1 MGLAAGIKTIRNF
14 SLTRLLIG
22 GNNMFKLLKN
32 GHVYSPEN
40 LGVKDILLWEDRVIK
55 IGEGLKIP
63 EGFEGAEFDLSGKI
77 IIPGIVDTHVHIT
90 GGGGEGGF
98 TTRTS
103 EITFEEIAEAG
114 VTTLV
119 GVLGTDG
126 YARRVEDV
134 LVKCMALR
142 EEGFDCYFLTGSYTF
157 PITTMRGSVAEDIIF
172 NEYCLGTGEVAHCDH
187 RGSLMRY
194 EEFTRLAA
202 DTRNG
207 ARLAGLKG
215 VLNIHL
221 GNYPDPA
228 DFFIKACEEDIT
240 FRPLIVPTH
249 VTRKYD
255 VFDSCLKFLE
265 YGGQIDITAGS
276 DGDASQKSYGSVEGL
291 EIIYKKYGTLDRVTM
306 TSDGNGSAPIWD
318 ELGNMIGMGKGSSK
332 VLLADLKK
340 ATKNGII
347 PFEETLRTMTTIPAA
362 VYGLKNSAGKIVEN
376 GTANFA
382 VLDENLDL
390 VETILNGNLVWLKG
404 KGVVR

>member
-1 MGLAAGIKTIRNF
+1 
-14 SLTRLLIG
+14 
-22 GNNMFKLLKN
+22 MFKLLKN
-32 GHVYSPEN
+32 GHVYSPED

-55 IGEGLKIP
+55 IGENLKIP
-63 EGFEGAEFDLSGKI
+63 EGFEGKEFDLSGKI

-228 DFFIKACEEDIT
+228 DFFIRACEEDIT

-362 VYGLKNSAGKIVEN
+362 VYGLKNSAGTIVEN

-390 VETILNGNLVWLKG
+390 VETILNGKRVWIKG
-404 KGVVR
+404 KGVVK

>member
-1 MGLAAGIKTIRNF
+1 
-14 SLTRLLIG
+14 
-22 GNNMFKLLKN
+22 MFKLLK
-32 GHVYSPEN
+32 GATVYAPEK
-40 LGVKDILLWEDRVIK
+40 LGATDILIWNDRIIK
-55 IGEGLKIP
+55 IAPDQKIP
-63 EGFEGAEFDLSGKI
+63 EGFEGKVFDLSDKI

-103 EITFEEIAEAG
+103 EITFEEIAESG

-134 LVKCMALR
+134 LVKTMALR

-172 NEYCLGTGEVAHCDH
+172 NELCLGTGEVAHCDH
-187 RGSLMRY
+187 RSSGMTY
-194 EEFTRLAA
+194 EEFRRLAA

-207 ARLAGLKG
+207 ARLAGIKG

-221 GNYPDPA
+221 GNYPNPA
-228 DFFIKACEEDIT
+228 DYFLRLCDEDIT
-240 FRPLIVPTH
+240 YRPLIVPTH
-249 VTRKYD
+249 ITRKDY

-265 YGGQIDITAGS
+265 AGGQVDITAGGE
-276 DGDASQKSYGSVEGL
+276 GDPAQHSYGSVEGL
-291 EIIYKKYGTLDRVTM
+291 EMIYEKYGSLDRVSM

-318 ELGNMIGMGKGSSK
+318 ELGNMIGMGKGSCK

-340 ATKNGII
+340 AADRGII
-347 PFEETLRTMTTIPAA
+347 PFEEVLKTMTTTPAKI
-362 VYGLKNSAGKIVEN
+362 YGLKNSAGRIVED

-382 VLDENLDL
+382 ILDSELNLS
-390 VETILNGNLVWLKG
+390 ETILNGTAIWYNG
-404 KGVVR
+404 KVINHD

>member
-1 MGLAAGIKTIRNF
+1 
-14 SLTRLLIG
+14 
-22 GNNMFKLLKN
+22 MFKLIKN
-32 GHVYSPEN
+32 GHVYSPAD

-55 IGEGLKIP
+55 IGENLKIP
-63 EGFEGAEFDLSGKI
+63 EGFEGKEFDLSGKI

-228 DFFIKACEEDIT
+228 DFFIRACEEDIT

-291 EIIYKKYGTLDRVTM
+291 EIIYKKYSTLDRVTM

-362 VYGLKNSAGKIVEN
+362 VYGLKNSAGTIVEN

-390 VETILNGNLVWLKG
+390 VETILNGKRVWIKG
-404 KGVVR
+404 KGVVK

>member
-1 MGLAAGIKTIRNF
+1 
-14 SLTRLLIG
+14 
-22 GNNMFKLLKN
+22 MFKLLKN
-32 GHVYSPEN
+32 GHVYSPED

-240 FRPLIVPTH
+240 LWGMLLPLH
-249 VTRKYD
+249 
-255 VFDSCLKFLE
+255 
-265 YGGQIDITAGS
+265 
-276 DGDASQKSYGSVEGL
+276 
-291 EIIYKKYGTLDRVTM
+291 
-306 TSDGNGSAPIWD
+306 
-318 ELGNMIGMGKGSSK
+318 
-332 VLLADLKK
+332 
-340 ATKNGII
+340 
-347 PFEETLRTMTTIPAA
+347 
-362 VYGLKNSAGKIVEN
+362 
-376 GTANFA
+376 
-382 VLDENLDL
+382 
-390 VETILNGNLVWLKG
+390 
-404 KGVVR
+404 

>member
-1 MGLAAGIKTIRNF
+1 
-14 SLTRLLIG
+14 
-22 GNNMFKLLKN
+22 MFKLIKN
-32 GHVYSPEN
+32 GHVYAPED
-40 LGVKDILLWEDRVIK
+40 LGVKDILLWEDRIIR

-63 EGFEGAEFDLSGKI
+63 EGFEGKEFDVTGKI

-221 GNYPDPA
+221 GNYPNPA
-228 DFFIKACEEDIT
+228 DFFIRACEEDIT

-276 DGDASQKSYGSVEGL
+276 DPDPVQKSYGSVEGL

-340 ATKNGII
+340 ATQNGVI
-347 PFEETLRTMTTIPAA
+347 PFEETLRTMTTIPAQ

-382 VLDENLDL
+382 ILDENLDL
-390 VETILNGNLVWLKG
+390 VETILNGKLVWLKG

>member
-1 MGLAAGIKTIRNF
+1 
-14 SLTRLLIG
+14 
-22 GNNMFKLLKN
+22 MFRLLKN
-32 GHVYSPEN
+32 GHVYAPQD
-40 LGVKDILLWEDRVIK
+40 LGVKDILLWEDRIIR
-55 IGEGLKIP
+55 IGADLAIP
-63 EGFEGAEFDLSGKI
+63 EGFSGEKVDLSGKKL
-77 IIPGIVDTHVHIT
+77 IPGIVDTHVHIT

-103 EITFEEIAEAG
+103 EITFAEIAEAG

-142 EEGFDCYFLTGSYTF
+142 EEGFDCYFLTGSYTL
-157 PITTMRGSVAEDIIF
+157 PVTTMRGSVAEDIIF

-187 RGSLMRY
+187 RGSMMRY
-194 EEFTRLAA
+194 EEFIRLAA

-207 ARLAGLKG
+207 ARLAGRKG
-215 VLNIHL
+215 VLNMHL
-221 GNYPDPA
+221 GNYPNPA
-228 DFFIKACEEDIT
+228 DFFIRACKEDIT

-249 VTRKYD
+249 VTRRYD
-255 VFDSCLKFLE
+255 VFESCLKFLA

-276 DGDASQKSYGSVEGL
+276 DGDADRKSCGSVEGL
-291 EIIYKKYGTLDRVTM
+291 EIIYQKYGTLDRVSM
-306 TSDGNGSAPIWD
+306 TSDGNGSMPVWD
-318 ELGNMIGMGKGSSK
+318 EMGNMIGMGKGSSR

-340 ATKNGII
+340 AALRGVI
-347 PFEETLRTMTTIPAA
+347 PFEEVLRTMTTTPAA
-362 VYGLKNSAGKIVEN
+362 NYGLKNSAGTIVEN

-390 VETILNGNLVWLKG
+390 EETILNGKTVWRRG

>member
-1 MGLAAGIKTIRNF
+1 
-14 SLTRLLIG
+14 
-22 GNNMFKLLKN
+22 MFKLIKN
-32 GHVYSPEN
+32 GHVYAPED
-40 LGVKDILLWEDRVIK
+40 LGIKDILLWEDRVIK
-55 IGEGLKIP
+55 IGDNLEIP
-63 EGFEGAEFDLSGKI
+63 AGFEGPVFDLTGKRV
-77 IIPGIVDTHVHIT
+77 IPGIVDTHVHIT

-221 GNYPDPA
+221 GNYPNPA
-228 DFFIKACEEDIT
+228 DFFIRACEEDIT

-255 VFDSCLKFLE
+255 VFESCLKFLE

-276 DGDASQKSYGSVEGL
+276 DPDPVQKSHGSVEGL

-340 ATKNGII
+340 ATQNGII
-347 PFEETLRTMTTIPAA
+347 PFEETLKTMTTIPAA
-362 VYGLKNSAGKIVEN
+362 VYGLKNSAGRIVEN

-382 VLDENLDL
+382 ILDENLDL
-390 VETILNGNLVWLKG
+390 VETILNGKLVWMKG
-404 KGVVR
+404 KGVVK

>member
-1 MGLAAGIKTIRNF
+1 MF
-14 SLTRLLIG
+14 RLLR
-22 GNNMFKLLKN
+22 N
-32 GHVYSPEN
+32 GHVYSPKD
-40 LGVKDILLWEDRVIK
+40 LGITDILLWEDRIIR
-55 IGEGLKIP
+55 IGGGLKIP
-63 EGFEGAEFDLSGKI
+63 EGFEGEELDFLGQT
-77 IIPGIVDTHVHIT
+77 IIPGLVDTHVHIT

-98 TTRTS
+98 TSRTS

-157 PITTMRGSVAEDIIF
+157 PITTMRGSVTEDIIF

-221 GNYPDPA
+221 GNSPDPA
-228 DFFIKACEEDIT
+228 DFFIRACEEDIT

-249 VTRKYD
+249 VTRKND
-255 VFDSCLKFLE
+255 VFESCLKFLE

-276 DGDASQKSYGSVEGL
+276 DSDANQNSCGSVDGL
-291 EIIYKKYGTLDRVTM
+291 ETIYRKYGTLDRVSM

-318 ELGNMIGMGKGSSK
+318 ELGNMIGMGKGSCK
-332 VLLADLKK
+332 VLLSDLKK
-340 ATKNGII
+340 ATQRGII
-347 PFEETLRTMTTIPAA
+347 PFEETLRTMTTTPASI
-362 VYGLKNSAGKIVEN
+362 YGLKNSAGTITEN

-382 VLDENLDL
+382 VLDEKLDL
-390 VETILNGNLVWLKG
+390 AATILNGKAVWQKG
-404 KGVVR
+404 KGVVH

>member
-1 MGLAAGIKTIRNF
+1 
-14 SLTRLLIG
+14 
-22 GNNMFKLLKN
+22 MFTLLKN
-32 GHVYSPEN
+32 GQVYAPEK
-40 LGVKDILLWEDRVIK
+40 LGKKDILMWEDRIIK
-55 IGEGLKIP
+55 IGDDLSIP
-63 EGFEGAEFDLSGKI
+63 EGFEGNTYDLTGKT
-77 IIPGIVDTHVHIT
+77 IIPGIVDSHVHIT

-134 LVKCMALR
+134 LVKTMALR

-157 PITTMRGSVAEDIIF
+157 PITTMRGNVADDIIF
-172 NEYCLGTGEVAHCDH
+172 NELCLGTGEVAHCDH

-194 EEFTRLAA
+194 DEFARLAA

-207 ARLAGLKG
+207 ARLAGIKG

-228 DFFIKACEEDIT
+228 DFFIKLCEEDIT
-240 FRPLIVPTH
+240 FRPLIIPTH
-249 VTRKYD
+249 ITRKDY

-265 YGGQIDITAGS
+265 YGGQVDITAGS
-276 DGDASQKSYGSVEGL
+276 DPDDSQHSYGSVQGL
-291 EIIYKKYGTLDRVTM
+291 EMIWEKYGTLDRVSL
-306 TSDGNGSAPIWD
+306 TSDGNGSAPVWD
-318 ELGNMIGMGKGSSK
+318 ELGNMIGMGKGSCK

-340 ATKNGII
+340 AANHGII
-347 PFEETLRTMTTIPAA
+347 PFEEVLRTMTTIPAA
-362 VYGLKNSAGKIVEN
+362 NYGLKNSAGRIIEN
-376 GTANFA
+376 GTANLA

-390 VETILNGNLVWLKG
+390 FETILNGKRVWAKG
-404 KGVVR
+404 LGVTR

>member
-1 MGLAAGIKTIRNF
+1 
-14 SLTRLLIG
+14 
-22 GNNMFKLLKN
+22 MFRLLKN
-32 GHVYSPEN
+32 GHVYAPQD
-40 LGVKDILLWEDRVIK
+40 LGVKDILLWEDRI
-55 IGEGLKIP
+55 IRIDADLAIP
-63 EGFEGAEFDLSGKI
+63 EGFTGTEVDLAGKNV
-77 IIPGIVDTHVHIT
+77 IPGIVDTHVHIT

-103 EITFEEIAEAG
+103 EITFAEIAEAG

-142 EEGFDCYFLTGSYTF
+142 EEGFDCYFLTGSYTL
-157 PITTMRGSVAEDIIF
+157 PVTTMRGSVAEDIIF
-172 NEYCLGTGEVAHCDH
+172 HEYCLGTGEVAHCDH
-187 RGSLMRY
+187 RGSMMRY
-194 EEFTRLAA
+194 EEFIRLAA

-207 ARLAGLKG
+207 ARLAGRKG
-215 VLNIHL
+215 VLNMHL
-221 GNYPDPA
+221 GNYPSPA
-228 DFFIKACEEDIT
+228 DFFIRACEEDIT

-249 VTRKYD
+249 VTRRYD
-255 VFDSCLKFLE
+255 VFESCLKFLA

-276 DGDASQKSYGSVEGL
+276 DGDAGRKSCGSVEGL
-291 EIIYKKYGTLDRVTM
+291 EIIYQKYGTLDRVSM
-306 TSDGNGSAPIWD
+306 TSDGNGSMPVWD

-340 ATKNGII
+340 AAQRGVI
-347 PFEETLRTMTTIPAA
+347 PFEEVLRTMTTTPAA
-362 VYGLKNSAGKIVEN
+362 NYGLKNSAGTIVEN

-390 VETILNGNLVWLKG
+390 EETVLNGKTVWRRD

>member
-1 MGLAAGIKTIRNF
+1 
-14 SLTRLLIG
+14 
-22 GNNMFKLLKN
+22 MFKLIKN
-32 GHVYSPEN
+32 GHVYSPAD

-55 IGEGLKIP
+55 IGENLKIP
-63 EGFEGAEFDLSGKI
+63 EGFEGKEFDLSGKI

-221 GNYPDPA
+221 GNYSDPA
-228 DFFIKACEEDIT
+228 DFFIRACEEDIT

-362 VYGLKNSAGKIVEN
+362 VYGLKNSAGTIVEN

-390 VETILNGNLVWLKG
+390 VETILNGKRVWIKG
-404 KGVVR
+404 KGVVK

>member
-1 MGLAAGIKTIRNF
+1 
-14 SLTRLLIG
+14 
-22 GNNMFKLLKN
+22 MFKLMKN
-32 GHVYSPEN
+32 GHIYAPED
-40 LGVKDILLWEDRVIK
+40 LGIKDILLWEDRIIK
-55 IGEGLKIP
+55 IGENLKLP
-63 EGFEGAEFDLSGKI
+63 EGYEGKEFDAAGKI
-77 IIPGIVDTHVHIT
+77 VIPGIVDSHVHIT

-221 GNYPDPA
+221 GNYPEPA
-228 DFFIKACEEDIT
+228 DFFIRACEEDIT

-291 EIIYKKYGTLDRVTM
+291 EIIYKKYGTLDRVSM

>member
-1 MGLAAGIKTIRNF
+1 
-14 SLTRLLIG
+14 
-22 GNNMFKLLKN
+22 MFKLIKN
-32 GHVYSPEN
+32 GHVYSPED

-55 IGEGLKIP
+55 IGEDLKIP
-63 EGFEGAEFDLSGKI
+63 EGFEGKEFDLSGKI

-207 ARLAGLKG
+207 ARLAGIKG

-221 GNYPDPA
+221 GNYSDPA
-228 DFFIKACEEDIT
+228 DFFIRACEEDIT

-362 VYGLKNSAGKIVEN
+362 VYGLKNSAGTIVEN

-390 VETILNGNLVWLKG
+390 VETILNGKRVWIKG
-404 KGVVR
+404 KGVVK

>member
-1 MGLAAGIKTIRNF
+1 
-14 SLTRLLIG
+14 
-22 GNNMFKLLKN
+22 MFRLLKN
-32 GHVYSPEN
+32 AHVYSPKD
-40 LGVKDILLWEDRVIK
+40 LGRKDILLWEDRIIR
-55 IGEGLKIP
+55 IGDNLAIP
-63 EGFEGAEFDLSGKI
+63 EGFEGTELDLTGKI
-77 IIPGIVDTHVHIT
+77 IIPGLVDTHVHIT

-134 LVKCMALR
+134 LIKCMALR
-142 EEGFDCYFLTGSYTF
+142 EQGFDCYFLTGSYTF
-157 PITTMRGSVAEDIIF
+157 PITTMRGCVAEDIIF

-194 EEFTRLAA
+194 DEFIRLAA

-228 DFFIKACEEDIT
+228 DFFIRACEEDIP

-249 VTRKYD
+249 VTRKQD
-255 VFDSCLKFLE
+255 VFDSCLRFLE

-276 DGDASQKSYGSVEGL
+276 DSNAAQRSVGSVDGL
-291 EIIYKKYGTLDRVTM
+291 ELIYKKYGSLDRVSM
-306 TSDGNGSAPIWD
+306 TSDGNGSAPVWD

-332 VLLADLKK
+332 VLLDDLKK
-340 ATKNGII
+340 ATQRGII
-347 PFEETLRTMTTIPAA
+347 PFEETLRTMTTTPAA
-362 VYGLKNSAGKIVEN
+362 VYGLKNSAGTITEN
-376 GTANFA
+376 GTANFV
-382 VLDENLDL
+382 VLDEKLDL
-390 VETILNGNLVWLKG
+390 AETILNGKSVWK
-404 KGVVR
+404 KIQNA

>member
-1 MGLAAGIKTIRNF
+1 
-14 SLTRLLIG
+14 
-22 GNNMFKLLKN
+22 MFRILKS
-32 GHVYSPEN
+32 GHVYSPDD
-40 LGVKDILLWEDRVIK
+40 LGVKDILLWEDRIIK
-55 IGEGLKIP
+55 IGEDLKIP
-63 EGFEGAEFDLSGKI
+63 EGFEGAYTDCSGRI
-77 IIPGIVDTHVHIT
+77 VIPGIVDTHVHVT

-194 EEFTRLAA
+194 EEFIRLAA

-221 GNYPDPA
+221 GNYHDPA
-228 DFFIKACEEDIT
+228 DFFIRACEEDIT

-249 VTRKYD
+249 VTRKYE
-255 VFDSCLKFLE
+255 VFESCLRFLE

-276 DGDASQKSYGSVEGL
+276 DGDAVQRSYGSVEGL

-306 TSDGNGSAPIWD
+306 TSDGNGSAPVWD

-340 ATKNGII
+340 AAQRGVI
-347 PFEETLRTMTTIPAA
+347 PFEETLRTITSTPAA
-362 VYGLKNSAGKIVEN
+362 VYGLKNSAGRIVEN

-382 VLDENLDL
+382 ILDSDL
-390 VETILNGNLVWLKG
+390 ELVKTILNGKPVWQKN
-404 KGVVR
+404 KGVMG

>member
-1 MGLAAGIKTIRNF
+1 
-14 SLTRLLIG
+14 
-22 GNNMFKLLKN
+22 MFKLMKN
-32 GHVYSPEN
+32 GHVYAPED
-40 LGVKDILLWEDRVIK
+40 LGIKDILMWEDRIIK
-55 IGEGLKIP
+55 IGENLTIP
-63 EGFEGAEFDLSGKI
+63 AGFEGPEFDLSGKI

-207 ARLAGLKG
+207 ARLAGIKG

-221 GNYPDPA
+221 GNYPNPA
-228 DFFIKACEEDIT
+228 DFFIRACEEDIT

-276 DGDASQKSYGSVEGL
+276 DPDPSQKSYGSVEGL
-291 EIIYKKYGTLDRVTM
+291 EIIYKKYGTLDRVSM

-347 PFEETLRTMTTIPAA
+347 PFEETLRTITTIPAQ
-362 VYGLKNSAGKIVEN
+362 VYGLKNSAGRIVEN

>member
-1 MGLAAGIKTIRNF
+1 
-14 SLTRLLIG
+14 
-22 GNNMFKLLKN
+22 MFKLIKN
-32 GHVYSPEN
+32 GHVYSPED

-55 IGEGLKIP
+55 IGEDLKIP
-63 EGFEGAEFDLSGKI
+63 EGFEGKEFDLSGKI

-207 ARLAGLKG
+207 ARLAGIKG

-221 GNYPDPA
+221 GNYSDPA
-228 DFFIKACEEDIT
+228 DFFIRACEEDIT

-347 PFEETLRTMTTIPAA
+347 PFEETLRTMTTIPAE

-390 VETILNGNLVWLKG
+390 VETILNGKRVWIKG
-404 KGVVR
+404 KGVVK

>member
-1 MGLAAGIKTIRNF
+1 
-14 SLTRLLIG
+14 
-22 GNNMFKLLKN
+22 
-32 GHVYSPEN
+32 
-40 LGVKDILLWEDRVIK
+40 
-55 IGEGLKIP
+55 
-63 EGFEGAEFDLSGKI
+63 
-77 IIPGIVDTHVHIT
+77 
-90 GGGGEGGF
+90 
-98 TTRTS
+98 
-103 EITFEEIAEAG
+103 
-114 VTTLV
+114 
-119 GVLGTDG
+119 
-126 YARRVEDV
+126 
-134 LVKCMALR
+134 MALR

-221 GNYPDPA
+221 GNYPNPA
-228 DFFIKACEEDIT
+228 EFFIKACEEDIT

-249 VTRKYD
+249 VTRKSV
-255 VFDSCLKFLE
+255 VFESCLKFLE

-276 DGDASQKSYGSVEGL
+276 DGNADRSSVGSVNGL
-291 EIIYKKYGTLDRVTM
+291 EIIYKKYGTLDRVSM
-306 TSDGNGSAPIWD
+306 TSDGNGSAPVWD

-332 VLLADLKK
+332 VLLSDLKK
-340 ATKNGII
+340 AAQRGVI
-347 PFEETLRTMTTIPAA
+347 PFEEILRTMTTTPAA
-362 VYGLKNSAGKIVEN
+362 IYGLKNSAGTIAEN

-390 VETILNGNLVWLKG
+390 ARTILNGKTVWLKG

>member
-1 MGLAAGIKTIRNF
+1 
-14 SLTRLLIG
+14 
-22 GNNMFKLLKN
+22 MFKLLKN
-32 GHVYSPEN
+32 GHVYSPED

-228 DFFIKACEEDIT
+228 DFFIRACEEDIT

-276 DGDASQKSYGSVEGL
+276 DGDVSQKSYGSVEGL

-340 ATKNGII
+340 ATQRGII
-347 PFEETLRTMTTIPAA
+347 PFEETLRTMTTIPAQ
-362 VYGLKNSAGKIVEN
+362 VYGLKNSAGKIVEK

>member
-1 MGLAAGIKTIRNF
+1 
-14 SLTRLLIG
+14 
-22 GNNMFKLLKN
+22 MFKLIKN
-32 GHVYSPEN
+32 GHVYTPEDI
-40 LGVKDILLWEDRVIK
+40 GIRDILLWEDRVIK
-55 IGEGLKIP
+55 VGKDLKLP
-63 EGFEGAEFDLSGKI
+63 EGFEGKEFDLAGKI
-77 IIPGIVDTHVHIT
+77 IIPGVVDTHVHIT

-207 ARLAGLKG
+207 ARLAGIKG

-221 GNYPDPA
+221 GNYDDPA

-249 VTRKYD
+249 VTRKYK

-276 DGDASQKSYGSVEGL
+276 DGDASQQSYGSVEGL

-340 ATKNGII
+340 ATQRGVI
-347 PFEETLRTMTTIPAA
+347 PFEETLRTITTIPAA

-390 VETILNGNLVWLKG
+390 METILNGKAVWIKG
-404 KGVVR
+404 KGVVK

>member
-1 MGLAAGIKTIRNF
+1 
-14 SLTRLLIG
+14 
-22 GNNMFKLLKN
+22 MFKLIKN
-32 GHVYSPEN
+32 GHVYSPAD

-55 IGEGLKIP
+55 IGENLKIP
-63 EGFEGAEFDLSGKI
+63 EGFEGKEFDLSGKI

-228 DFFIKACEEDIT
+228 DFFIRACEEDIT

-362 VYGLKNSAGKIVEN
+362 VYGLKNSAGTIVEN

-390 VETILNGNLVWLKG
+390 VETILNGKRVWIKG
-404 KGVVR
+404 KGVVK

>member
-1 MGLAAGIKTIRNF
+1 MF
-14 SLTRLLIG
+14 RLLR
-22 GNNMFKLLKN
+22 N
-32 GHVYSPEN
+32 GHVYSPKD
-40 LGVKDILLWEDRVIK
+40 LGVKDILLWEDRIIR
-55 IGEGLKIP
+55 IGENLRIP
-63 EGFEGAEFDLSGKI
+63 EGFDGEETDLSGRI
-77 IIPGIVDTHVHIT
+77 VIPGLVDAHVHIT

-98 TTRTS
+98 TTRTG

-142 EEGFDCYFLTGSYTF
+142 EQGFDCYFLTGSYTL

-172 NEYCLGTGEVAHCDH
+172 NEYCLGVGEVAHRDH
-187 RGSLMRY
+187 RGSLLRY
-194 EEFTRLAA
+194 EEFTRLCA

-221 GNYPDPA
+221 GNYSDPA
-228 DFFIKACEEDIT
+228 DFFIRACGEDIT

-249 VTRKYD
+249 VTRKSD
-255 VFDSCLKFLE
+255 VFESCLKFLE

-276 DGDASQKSYGSVEGL
+276 DGDADRNSVGSVEGL
-291 EIIYKKYGTLDRVTM
+291 EIIYKKYGTLDRVSM
-306 TSDGNGSAPIWD
+306 TSDGNGSMPVWD
-318 ELGNMIGMGKGSSK
+318 ALGNMIGMGKGSCR
-332 VLLADLKK
+332 VLLKDLKK
-340 ATKNGII
+340 AAQRGVI
-347 PFEETLRTMTTIPAA
+347 PFGEVLRTMTTTPAA
-362 VYGLKNSAGKIVEN
+362 SYGLKNSAGTIVEN

-390 VETILNGNLVWLKG
+390 EKTVLNGRTVWQRDG
-404 KGVVR
+404 KA

>member
-1 MGLAAGIKTIRNF
+1 
-14 SLTRLLIG
+14 
-22 GNNMFKLLKN
+22 MFMLMKN
-32 GHVYSPEN
+32 GQVYAPEK
-40 LGVKDILLWEDRVIK
+40 LGQKDILLWEDRIIK
-55 IGEGLKIP
+55 IGENLSIP
-63 EGFEGAEFDLSGKI
+63 EGFEGKIFDMSGTI

-103 EITFEEIAEAG
+103 EITFEEISEAG

-142 EEGFDCYFLTGSYTF
+142 EEGFDCYFLTGSYTA
-157 PITTMRGSVAEDIIF
+157 PITTMRGSIAEDIIF

-187 RGSLMRY
+187 RGSLLTY
-194 EEFTRLAA
+194 DEFKRIAA

-221 GNYPDPA
+221 GNYANPSDY
-228 DFFIKACEEDIT
+228 FIRLCEEDIT

-249 VTRKYD
+249 ITRKYH
-255 VFDSCLKFLE
+255 VFDSCMKFLE
-265 YGGQIDITAGS
+265 YGGQVDITAGGE
-276 DGDASQKSYGSVEGL
+276 GDKSQESYGSVEGL
-291 EIIYKKYGTLDRVTM
+291 ELIYKKYGSLDRVSM

-318 ELGNMIGMGKGSSK
+318 SLGNMIGMGKGSSK

-340 ATKNGII
+340 ATDRGII
-347 PFEETLRTMTTIPAA
+347 PFEETLKTMTTTPAA
-362 VYGLKNSAGKIVEN
+362 IYGLKNSAGRIVEN

-382 VLDENLDL
+382 VLDENLEL
-390 VETILNGNLVWLKG
+390 VETILNGKAVWIKG
-404 KGVVR
+404 KGVVK

>member
-1 MGLAAGIKTIRNF
+1 MKEYKVF
-14 SLTRLLIG
+14 
-22 GNNMFKLLKN
+22 
-32 GHVYSPEN
+32 
-40 LGVKDILLWEDRVIK
+40 
-55 IGEGLKIP
+55 
-63 EGFEGAEFDLSGKI
+63 
-77 IIPGIVDTHVHIT
+77 
-90 GGGGEGGF
+90 
-98 TTRTS
+98 
-103 EITFEEIAEAG
+103 TFEEIAEAG

-126 YARRVEDV
+126 YARRIEDV

-142 EEGFDCYFLTGSYTF
+142 EQGFDCYFLTGSYTF

-215 VLNIHL
+215 VRNIHL

-228 DFFIKACEEDIT
+228 DFFIRACEEDIT

-249 VTRKYD
+249 VTRKYE
-255 VFDSCLKFLE
+255 VFESCLKFLE

-276 DGDASQKSYGSVEGL
+276 DSNPSQKSCGSVDGL
-291 EIIYKKYGTLDRVTM
+291 EIIYRKYGTLDRVSM
-306 TSDGNGSAPIWD
+306 TSDGNGSAPVWD
-318 ELGNMIGMGKGSSK
+318 ELGNMIGMGKGSCK
-332 VLLADLKK
+332 VLLSDLKK
-340 ATKNGII
+340 AAQRGVI
-347 PFEETLRTMTTIPAA
+347 PFEEILRTMTTTPAA
-362 VYGLKNSAGKIVEN
+362 IYGLKNSAGAIAEN

-390 VETILNGNLVWLKG
+390 DQTILNGKTVWMKDR
-404 KGVVR
+404 GVVR

>member
-1 MGLAAGIKTIRNF
+1 
-14 SLTRLLIG
+14 
-22 GNNMFKLLKN
+22 MFRLLKN
-32 GHVYSPEN
+32 GHVYAPKDI
-40 LGVKDILLWEDRVIK
+40 GIKDILLWEDRIIK
-55 IGEGLKIP
+55 IGEDLKIP
-63 EGFEGAEFDLSGKI
+63 DGFEGEESDFSGRL

-142 EEGFDCYFLTGSYTF
+142 EQGFDCYFLTGSYTF
-157 PITTMRGSVAEDIIF
+157 PIVTMRGSVAEDIIF

-194 EEFTRLAA
+194 EEFVRLAA

-228 DFFIKACEEDIT
+228 DFFIRACEEDIT

-249 VTRKYD
+249 VTRKFE
-255 VFDSCLKFLE
+255 VFESCLKFLE

-276 DGDASQKSYGSVEGL
+276 DSDAAQNSCGSVDGL
-291 EIIYKKYGTLDRVTM
+291 EIIYKKYGSLDRVSM
-306 TSDGNGSAPIWD
+306 TSDGNGSMPVWD
-318 ELGNMIGMGKGSSK
+318 EFGNMIGMGKGSSK

-340 ATKNGII
+340 AAQRGVI
-347 PFEETLRTMTTIPAA
+347 PFEEVLRTMTTTPAA
-362 VYGLKNSAGKIVEN
+362 NYGLKNSAGTITEN
-376 GTANFA
+376 GAANFA

-390 VETILNGNLVWLKG
+390 AMTILNGKPVWRNKNS
-404 KGVVR
+404 

>member
-1 MGLAAGIKTIRNF
+1 
-14 SLTRLLIG
+14 
-22 GNNMFKLLKN
+22 MFKLIKN
-32 GHVYSPEN
+32 GHVYSPAD

-55 IGEGLKIP
+55 IGENLKIP
-63 EGFEGAEFDLSGKI
+63 EGFEGKEFDLSGKI

-221 GNYPDPA
+221 GNYPEPA
-228 DFFIKACEEDIT
+228 DFFIRACEEDIT

-255 VFDSCLKFLE
+255 VFDSCLNFLE

-362 VYGLKNSAGKIVEN
+362 VYGLKNSAGTIVEN

-390 VETILNGNLVWLKG
+390 VETILNGKRVWIKG
-404 KGVVR
+404 KGVVK

>member
-1 MGLAAGIKTIRNF
+1 
-14 SLTRLLIG
+14 
-22 GNNMFKLLKN
+22 MFKLIKN
-32 GHVYSPEN
+32 AKVYAPQD
-40 LGVKDILLWEDRVIK
+40 LGIKDILLWEDRIIK
-55 IGEGLKIP
+55 IGEALCIP
-63 EGFEGAEFDLSGKI
+63 DGFAGETLDMTGKI
-77 IIPGIVDTHVHIT
+77 VIPGLVDTHVHIT

-98 TTRTS
+98 TSRTS

-142 EEGFDCYFLTGSYTF
+142 EEGFDCYFLTGSYTL

-172 NEYCLGTGEVAHCDH
+172 NQYCLGTGEVAHCDH
-187 RGSLMRY
+187 RGSAMRY
-194 EEFTRLAA
+194 DEFVRLAA

-207 ARLAGLKG
+207 ARLAGKKG

-221 GNYPDPA
+221 GNYKNPA
-228 DFFIKACEEDIT
+228 DFFIQACEEDIT

-265 YGGQIDITAGS
+265 YGGQMDITAGS
-276 DGDASQKSYGSVEGL
+276 PADESQQEYGSVEGL
-291 EIIYKKYGTLDRVTM
+291 EHIYKQYGSLDRVTM
-306 TSDGNGSAPIWD
+306 TSDGNGSAPVWD
-318 ELGNMIGMGKGSSK
+318 ELGNMIGMGKGSCK
-332 VLLADLKK
+332 VLLSDLKQI
-340 ATKNGII
+340 AQRDLV
-347 PFEETLRTMTTIPAA
+347 PFEEALRTVTTNPAA
-362 VYGLKNSAGKIVEN
+362 VYGLKNRAGQIAEN
-376 GTANFA
+376 GMANFA
-382 VLDENLDL
+382 VLSSTYDL
-390 VETILNGNLVWLKG
+390 ETTILGGKIVWQRD